1 MDTLRQHLKIAV
13 RSLLRSPGLL
23 LVATLSLALG
33 ISVNT
38 TIFSAVD
45 VFLVRPL
52 PYPEPDDLYQVWTT
66 NQERG
71 WEQSSISPPDFLDW
85 RRESRTLDIAAE
97 TGSSFNLT
105 GAERPERLNAVRVS
119 SNFFRVVGIN
129 PALGRTFRPDEEQI
143 GNDRVVVISHSF
155 WQTHLAADPQVI
167 NRTLTLNGTAH
178 SIVGVMPADFRF
190 GSPTIQLWA
199 PLGLTGKE
207 ARDSHS
213 FEVIARA
220 REGVTL
226 ESARAEMVGIAKRL
240 ESAYPESNRGSSVFI
255 HTLKQELFDEGFW
268 TASLICTVAV
278 AFVLLIACANVAN
291 LMLVRAASREREI
304 AVRTALG
311 AGRGRIIGQLLT
323 ESLMLALAGG
333 AFGLLLSFWG
343 VKILVG
349 MMPAWFP
356 MVDQIGISG
365 RVLIYTAAIT
375 LGSGLLF
382 GLAPALQA
390 ARPNLTTSLREG
402 SRGSTV
408 GSRRGRLRNSLVITE
423 IALALVLMISAGLL
437 VKSAIGLQTVP
448 LGFRTDSI
456 LTMRVSL
463 PEDVYPDTT
472 RVAEF
477 YQRVL
482 GRIKAMPTVDDA
494 GAGRCIPMSCGTAT
508 YYSLESQPEPEPD
521 RRPVVEYRSVTP
533 GYLST
538 LGMQI
543 VRGRGFEDSDRQG
556 APRVVLI
563 NEAFARKHWPDGQP
577 LGERLRFSGGSRE
590 IVGVVTD
597 VREFGPDD
605 EVEPMVYFAEYQEGE
620 RGMALLVKSG
630 ADPAVLIPA
639 LRTEVWAV
647 DPTLP
652 VFDVQTMQDRLTDA
666 LGGDLILS
674 KLLGFFAVAALLL
687 AVIGVYG
694 VMAYSVS
701 QRTQEMGIRM
711 AIGAQR
717 ADILRLIVRQGVTL
731 AAIGLGIGLVI
742 ALAVTRSLSMFL
754 HGVSAFDAQTFL
766 VVTVSLAAS
775 AMAASYG
782 PAMRATRVDPQV
794 ALRTE

>member
-1 MDTLRQHLKIAV
+1 MDTLRQHLKIAA

-52 PYPEPDDLYQVWTT
+52 PYPEPDRLFQVWTT

-85 RRESRTLDIAAE
+85 RRESRALDIAAE
-97 TGSSFNLT
+97 AGSSFNLT

-119 SNFFRVVGIN
+119 DNFFRVIGIN
-129 PALGRTFRPDEEQI
+129 PALGRTFRADEERA
-143 GNDRVVVISHSF
+143 GNDRVVIVSHAF
-155 WQTHLAADPQVI
+155 WQTHLAADPRAI
-167 NRTLTLNGTAH
+167 NRTLILNGTAH
-178 SIVGVMPADFRF
+178 TVIGVMPSDFRF
-190 GSPTIQLWA
+190 GSPDIQLWA
-199 PLGLTGKE
+199 PLGLTGEEK
-207 ARDSHS
+207 RDSRY
-213 FEVIARA
+213 FEVIARGRA
-220 REGVTL
+220 GTTL
-226 ESARAEMVGIAKRL
+226 ESARAELTGITKRL
-240 ESAYPESNRGSSVFI
+240 EAAYPESNRGNGVFL
-255 HTLKQELFDEGFW
+255 HTLKRELFDEGFW

-278 AFVLLIACANVAN
+278 AFVLLIACANVAD
-291 LMLVRAASREREI
+291 LLLVRAASREREI

-311 AGRGRIIGQLLT
+311 AGRARIAGQLLT

-333 AFGLLLSFWG
+333 ALGLVFSYWG

-349 MMPAWFP
+349 MMPSWFP
-356 MVDQIGISG
+356 MVDQIGISA
-365 RVLIYTAAIT
+365 RVLIYTALIT
-375 LGSGLLF
+375 LGSGLMF

-390 ARPNLTTSLREG
+390 ARPNLTTALREG

-408 GSRRGRLRNSLVITE
+408 GSRRGRLRNSLVISE

-437 VKSAIGLQTVP
+437 VKSAIGLQRVP
-448 LGFRTDSI
+448 LGFRTDS
-456 LTMRVSL
+456 LVTMRVSL
-463 PEDVYPDTT
+463 PLATYPDTT

-482 GRIKAMPTVDDA
+482 ARIEALPPVDHA
-494 GAGRCIPMSCGTAT
+494 AAVRCIPLSCGMGT
-508 YYSLESQPEPEPD
+508 YYSVESEPEPEPD
-521 RRPVVEYRSVTP
+521 RRPVVQFRAITP
-533 GYLST
+533 GYLAT
-538 LGMQI
+538 LGLRI
-543 VRGRGFEDSDRQG
+543 VQGRAFGETDRSG
-556 APRVVLI
+556 APRVALV
-563 NEAFARKHWPDGQP
+563 NETFARKHWPDGQP
-577 LGERLRFSGGSRE
+577 VGQRLRFAAGHRE

-597 VREFGPDD
+597 TREFGPDED
-605 EVEPMVYFAEYQEGE
+605 VPPMVYFPQYQEGE
-620 RGMALLVKSG
+620 RAMALMVKSG
-630 ADPAVLIPA
+630 ADPAELVAA
-639 LRTEVWAV
+639 LRAEVWAV
-647 DPTLP
+647 DASLP
-652 VFDVQTMQDRLTDA
+652 VYDVQTMDDRLQNA

-674 KLLGFFAVAALLL
+674 KLLGFFAVAALIL

-717 ADILRLIVRQGVTL
+717 TDILRLVVRQGVVL
-731 AAIGLGIGLVI
+731 ASIGLGIGLAI
-742 ALAVTRSLSMFL
+742 ALAVTRTLSLFL
-754 HGVSAFDAQTFL
+754 HGVSAFDLQTFV
-766 VVTVSLAAS
+766 VVTLSLAGA
-775 AMAASYG
+775 ALAASYG